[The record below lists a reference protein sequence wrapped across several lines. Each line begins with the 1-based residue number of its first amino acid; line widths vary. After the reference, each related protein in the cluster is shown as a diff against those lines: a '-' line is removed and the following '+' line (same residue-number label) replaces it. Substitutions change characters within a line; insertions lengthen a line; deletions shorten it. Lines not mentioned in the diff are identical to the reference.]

1 MNVETSRLG
10 YEPPEDAV
18 TALQMDAVSDLETL
32 GFFSWDWCTAE
43 IKLSAG
49 ASKMLELPL
58 GASHFD
64 IALFRRL
71 PVTAKARH
79 LRKLRRCLHDGEQQV
94 GISLTF
100 LCRDG
105 DRRQLRASIRPL
117 FEGGELRQLVGALID
132 QTDKRRSEAELR
144 ATMSTVPS
152 AMIVIDELGKIRGF
166 SAAAERMFGR
176 VQSETIGQPIEILMP
191 EPYRSEHAGYLL
203 RYLTTSEARIM
214 GQSRIMYG
222 VRADGSEF
230 PIELWVGDAS
240 TDSERLFTG
249 FIRDHTK
256 RFETE
261 AKLQMLQNDLIHV
274 ARLSAVG
281 ELSMALAHELNQPLG
296 AVVNQLSTADFLAQ
310 SGDPANHQRLLD
322 AIRKASDHSMRAGA
336 IVKRLRSFV
345 EKGEA
350 DKRIEPVAA
359 IVHEAT
365 SLLSSAVRQKGISL
379 KIEIDD
385 RQAAVLA
392 DRVQIQQVLFNLLRN
407 AIEAL
412 EQRTME
418 RPAIS
423 LRVRCLPNGFIEIA
437 VEDNG
442 PGITAERAA
451 EIFTPFSTEKLG
463 GMGVGLS
470 ISKRIMEAHGGQLL
484 YTPAVERGA
493 RFLLIL
499 PAAVNEEGKDG

>member
-1 MNVETSRLG
+1 MNVEASMLG
-10 YEPPEDAV
+10 YESAEAAV
-18 TALQMDAVSDLETL
+18 TALQMGAASDLETI
-32 GFFSWDWCTAE
+32 GFFAWDLCAAE
-43 IKLSAG
+43 VRLSAG
-49 ASKMLELPL
+49 AANMLELPAGL
-58 GASHFD
+58 SRFD
-64 IALFRRL
+64 IAAFRRL
-71 PVTAKARH
+71 PLTAKAKH
-79 LRKLRRCLHDGEQQV
+79 LRKLRRCLREGEPQI
-94 GISLTF
+94 GISSIF
-100 LCRDG
+100 VRRDG
-105 DRRQLRASIRPL
+105 DRRHLRASLRPL
-117 FEGGELRQLVGALID
+117 LEGGELRQLVGALID
-132 QTDKRRSEAELR
+132 QTDKRRGEAELR

-152 AMIVIDELGKIRGF
+152 AMIVIDEFGKIRGF

-203 RYLTTSEARIM
+203 RYLKTNEARIM

-222 VRADGSEF
+222 VRADGTEF

-249 FIRDHTK
+249 FIRDHTQ

-261 AKLQMLQNDLIHV
+261 AKLQLLQNDLIHV

-281 ELSMALAHELNQPLG
+281 ELSMALAHELNQPLS
-296 AVVNQLSTADFLAQ
+296 AVVNQLSTAEFLVQ
-310 SGDPANHQRLLD
+310 SGDPAHHQRLLE
-322 AIRKASDHSMRAGA
+322 AIKKASDQSMRAGA

-359 IVHEAT
+359 IVNEAT
-365 SLLSSAVRQKGISL
+365 ALLSSAVRQKGISL
-379 KIEIDD
+379 KIKIDEP
-385 RQAAVLA
+385 QAAVLA

-407 AIEAL
+407 AVEAL
-412 EQRTME
+412 EQPGTA

-423 LRVRCLPNGFIEIA
+423 LTVRRLPNGFSEIA

-451 EIFTPFSTEKLG
+451 EIFKPFSTEKLG

-470 ISKRIMEAHGGQLL
+470 ISKRIMDAHGGQLL
-484 YTPAVERGA
+484 YTAAVERGA
-493 RFLLIL
+493 RFALIL
-499 PAAVNEEGKDG
+499 PVAVNEEGRDG